1 LHSVAALLWAGL
13 IQALGRMSTSSS
25 AKEPSL
31 SIAGRLL
38 LGEFVVYDALSMLLA
53 SRGLSADY
61 VFVGLLAFNLVVA
74 VFIAKAARAL
84 GKRAFLYGLIS
95 RLPPGALFAFFR
107 LWSHQLWSRLDQDSR
122 IS

>member
-1 LHSVAALLWAGL
+1 
-13 IQALGRMSTSSS
+13 MSTSSS
-25 AKEPSL
+25 AKEPNL

-38 LGEFVVYDALSMLLA
+38 LGEFVVYVALSMLLA
-53 SRGLSADY
+53 NSGLSADY

-84 GKRAFLYGLIS
+84 GKRAVLYGLIS
-95 RLPPGALFAFFR
+95 SLPPGALFAFFH
-107 LWSHQLWSRLDQDSR
+107 LWSHQLWSRLDQDGR

>member
-1 LHSVAALLWAGL
+1 
-13 IQALGRMSTSSS
+13 MSTSSS
-25 AKEPSL
+25 AKEPNL

-38 LGEFVVYDALSMLLA
+38 LGEFVIYVAISMLLA

-61 VFVGLLAFNLVVA
+61 VFVGLLTFNLVVA

-84 GKRAFLYGLIS
+84 GKRAVLYGLIS
-95 RLPPGALFAFFR
+95 SLPPGALFAFFH
-107 LWSHQLWSRLDQDSR
+107 LWSHQLWSRLDQDGR